1 VSLKQLE
8 VFFFNICLLGEGTVL
23 YTRKIYMQITPV
35 IHETLHYEVV
45 KAGAIFPLTGAL
57 EATGRE
63 LKNAIEMIERFIG
76 QLLFMDEF

>member
-1 VSLKQLE
+1 
-8 VFFFNICLLGEGTVL
+8 
-23 YTRKIYMQITPV
+23 MQITPV